1 MTTVLNPFVALR
13 RKLHQI
19 PEPGFGEVKT
29 QRLLLDYLNTLP
41 RERMEI
47 QTWKTGILVHIA
59 GNNPSRRIGY
69 RADMDGL
76 PVEEE
81 TNLDFRSTHP
91 GWMHACGHDFH
102 MAIALGIL
110 THFVHHPIDDD
121 LLFVFQPAEEGPG
134 GAKPLLESKIFNAR
148 RPDMMLALHI
158 APEYPVGTIAV
169 KPGILFANT
178 SELYID
184 LVGKGG
190 HAAMPHLANDMV
202 IAASQLA
209 VQLQSI
215 VSRNIDPREAA
226 ILTIGKLQAG
236 TRQNVIAGKARLEGT
251 IRTLSPETMQTVKNR
266 IKAIVRG
273 IGEAFD
279 CETDIDW
286 GSGYCQ
292 VYNDD
297 ALTREFMDWVR
308 STEVRLV
315 QCREAMTGEDFGY
328 FLREIPGFMFWLG
341 VDTPH
346 GLHHPRIDPKE
357 EAIEV
362 AINLVTR
369 YIAWKSGQ
377 GRK

>member
-1 MTTVLNPFVALR
+1 
-13 RKLHQI
+13 
-19 PEPGFGEVKT
+19 
-29 QRLLLDYLNTLP
+29 
-41 RERMEI
+41 MEI
-47 QTWKTGILVHIA
+47 QTWKTGILVHIP

-69 RADMDGL
+69 RADMDAL

-81 TNLDFRSTHP
+81 TTLPFRSTHP

-102 MAIALGIL
+102 MAIALGVL

-134 GAKPLLESKIFNAR
+134 GAKPLLESEIFNAR

-184 LVGKGG
+184 LVGRGG

-215 VSRNIDPREAA
+215 VSRNVDPQEAA
-226 ILTIGKLQAG
+226 ILTIGKLNAG

-251 IRTLSPETMQTVKNR
+251 IRTLSPETMRKVKDR
-266 IKAIVRG
+266 IEAMVRG

-279 CETDIDW
+279 CQTAIDW
-286 GSGYCQ
+286 GAGYCQ
-292 VYNDD
+292 VSTTT
-297 ALTREFMDWVR
+297 LTREFMDWVR
-308 STEVRLV
+308 TTEVRLV
-315 QCREAMTGEDFGY
+315 ECREAMTGEDFGY

-341 VDTPH
+341 VDTPY
-346 GLHHPRIDPKE
+346 GLHHPRIEPKE

-362 AINLVTR
+362 AIRLVTR
-369 YIAWKSGQ
+369 YIEWKSRQ
-377 GRK
+377 G

>member
-1 MTTVLNPFVALR
+1 MTTPLNPFVALR
-13 RKLHQI
+13 RQLHKI
-19 PEPGFGEVKT
+19 PEPGFKEVKT
-29 QRLLLDYLNTLP
+29 QRLLLDYLATLP
-41 RERMEI
+41 GERMEI
-47 QTWKTGILVHIA
+47 QTWKTGILVHIP

-69 RADMDGL
+69 RADMDAL

-81 TNLDFRSTHP
+81 TTLPFRSTHP

-102 MAIALGIL
+102 MAIALGVL

-134 GAKPLLESKIFNAR
+134 GAKPLLESEIFNAR

-184 LVGKGG
+184 LVGRGG

-215 VSRNIDPREAA
+215 VSRNVDPQEAA
-226 ILTIGKLQAG
+226 ILTIGKLNAG

-251 IRTLSPETMQTVKNR
+251 IRTLSPETMRKVKDR
-266 IKAIVRG
+266 IEAMVRG

-279 CETDIDW
+279 CQTAIDW
-286 GSGYCQ
+286 GAGYCQ

-315 QCREAMTGEDFGY
+315 ECREAMTGEDFGY

-341 VDTPH
+341 VDTPY
-346 GLHHPRIDPKE
+346 GLHHPRIEPKE
-357 EAIEV
+357 ESIEV
-362 AINLVTR
+362 AIRLVTR
-369 YIAWKSGQ
+369 YIEWKSRQ
-377 GRK
+377 GRG